1 MVMAGAA
8 GVALGGPQGRDERPC
23 RGATCSGR
31 VSNMSERT
39 LRWSGSAAAIGAAI
53 GLIFGLML
61 DQLVVAVVVGLLVG
75 GLTGAIGAYA
85 RRT

>member
-1 MVMAGAA
+1 MDRKDGTNSPAA
-8 GVALGGPQGRDERPC
+8 EPLAAVRWPAMND
-23 RGATCSGR
+23 
-31 VSNMSERT
+31 RT

-85 RRT
+85 RRS